1 MTEPFHIRTM
11 SVADLALAV
20 DWAATEGWNPGLD
33 DVAPFHA
40 ADPDGYFMGF
50 RGGTPV
56 AAISVVNYGDRF
68 AFLGFYIVAPGH
80 RGEGHGLATWRAALA
95 HAGDRTVGLDG
106 VVDQQANY
114 ARSGFVLAGRNIRY
128 AGRPEATGPRSPAV
142 VPVAGEIVEAV
153 VAYDRPFFAGPRER
167 FLRPW
172 LAPPRTA
179 LAYLRDGAV
188 AGYGVVRRCRSGV
201 KIGPLFADDEAVA
214 DALFAA
220 LAAVHPGEE
229 VVVDPPEQNA
239 AATALAARHGLAPV
253 FETARMYRG
262 QAPVLPIGRT
272 YGITTFEL
280 G

>member
-142 VPVAGEIVEAV
+142 VPVEGALVEAV
-153 VAYDRPFFAGPRER
+153 VAYDRPFFAGPRAA

-201 KIGPLFADDEAVA
+201 KIGPLFADDE
-214 DALFAA
+214 
-220 LAAVHPGEE
+220 

-262 QAPVLPIGRT
+262 RAPVLPIGRT
-272 YGITTFEL
+272 YGITTLEL